1 MAGKTKR
8 ASGRRRTTK
17 SPRPNPIG
25 IIVRRGA
32 RRRFEALKQKTAEL
46 PVVVSWDRRKGE
58 RRASNQP
65 VAGDR
70 RQSDRRQAPPFTWT
84 MADFVLVDD
93 ASDPAPRGKSKA
105 KKS

>member
-1 MAGKTKR
+1 MTVKTKR

-17 SPRPNPIG
+17 SPLPNPIG

-32 RRRFEALKQKTAEL
+32 RKRFEALKQKTAEL
-46 PVVVSWDRRKGE
+46 PVVVKWDRRKAE
-58 RRASNQP
+58 RRASTQP
-65 VAGDR
+65 VEGDR

-84 MADFVLVDD
+84 MADFVLVEGPGKR
-93 ASDPAPRGKSKA
+93 PARAKSKA